1 MLGEDPEELIGI
13 LPCALWSQKS
23 FPPFTKMHLQSRPE
37 VVSSCK
43 DVNCKKQNSLSIW
56 TLDGTLVNTCP
67 RVNTEVVH
75 HDGFH
80 TG

>member
-37 VVSSCK
+37 VVSSLAK
-43 DVNCKKQNSLSIW
+43 MLIAENRTV
-56 TLDGTLVNTCP
+56 LVS
-67 RVNTEVVH
+67 
-75 HDGFH
+75 GL
-80 TG
+80 